1 MASDAPITAITDAE
15 LVKMHDD
22 AKREL
27 FNLRFQLATGQLDNT
42 ARLGQV
48 RKEVA
53 RAKTEMRAREILAA
67 ELLAAEAVAGRSA
80 SAGESA
86 GQSGSDAS

>member
-1 MASDAPITAITDAE
+1 MARDAAITDITDAE

-42 ARLGQV
+42 ARLAEV

-53 RAKTEMRAREILAA
+53 RAKTEMRSREIA
-67 ELLAAEAVAGRSA
+67 AAEAMTAAAGATEGDSR
-80 SAGESA
+80 
-86 GQSGSDAS
+86 